1 MVWLTGLLSLLALL
15 GCKAGELNIALPGH
29 WDAEA
34 VAGTGKFLSGSNV
47 GSEYGKQAATA
58 KLNKPKSQ
66 HEPRRNPGEARVKP
80 VLADPRMVIVG
91 PTGAGKS
98 SLANSLLGC
107 DPRASD
113 CMFEVCNDMNSCT
126 KQTSFGVGPWLGTGQ
141 NFTVSP
147 EIDLSHHILSGGGHS
162 GLW

>member
-1 MVWLTGLLSLLALL
+1 MAGLPGLLSLLALL
-15 GCKAGELNIALPGH
+15 GCQAGEVSIHPAGH
-29 WDAEA
+29 LAAQPVSGAKILGGTDA
-34 VAGTGKFLSGSNV
+34 GSK
-47 GSEYGKQAATA
+47 YGKQDAMVR
-58 KLNKPKSQ
+58 LNRPQ
-66 HEPRRNPGEARVKP
+66 NQNEPRHNLKEARVKP

-98 SLANSLLGC
+98 SLANSFLGC

-147 EIDLSHHILSGGGHS
+147 
-162 GLW
+162 